1 MKRLVRVD
9 TLNNGDTMSYALG
22 IGVGEFRGLKTYSHG
37 GADIAHR
44 AFLVYFPEIE
54 SGVVAMSNNGSFNP
68 GDIAFKMAALY
79 FEDQL
84 EPEEGEEK
92 QTGGETGEDSISK
105 QVLVPGELL
114 QAYAGN
120 YLLSGMG
127 AEMEFELV
135 DGRLKMR
142 MEGQPEVFLNPISE
156 SEFSYEGV
164 EATILFK
171 TDDRGEVTGA
181 VHSQGGQKFELER
194 VAPYSP
200 TVEELRELT
209 GKFFS
214 RELETFYTL
223 ELRDT
228 TLTLLI
234 RNTQEIELSAL
245 KKDSYK
251 GDIYFIGELVFQ
263 RDNSGRVSGFT
274 AANGRTRGI
283 VFEKQ

>member
-1 MKRLVRVD
+1 M
-9 TLNNGDTMSYALG
+9 
-22 IGVGEFRGLKTYSHG
+22 
-37 GADIAHR
+37 
-44 AFLVYFPEIE
+44 
-54 SGVVAMSNNGSFNP
+54 
-68 GDIAFKMAALY
+68 
-79 FEDQL
+79 
-84 EPEEGEEK
+84 
-92 QTGGETGEDSISK
+92 
-105 QVLVPGELL
+105 
-114 QAYAGN
+114 
-120 YLLSGMG
+120 
-127 AEMEFELV
+127 
-135 DGRLKMR
+135 
-142 MEGQPEVFLNPISE
+142 
-156 SEFSYEGV
+156 